1 MSLVAYHEEII
12 FELEKGHLRTLIK
25 MSLIDILRCNHP

>member
-12 FELEKGHLRTLIK
+12 FELEKVGDRILILPPLVK
-25 MSLIDILRCNHP
+25 PYVPY

>member
-12 FELEKGHLRTLIK
+12 FELEKGTLIK